1 MSVTV
6 LKGISASPGIA
17 IGKAFLYHKEDF
29 WVEERTIG
37 AHETEAEVRR
47 FLEAV
52 DQVTSELQE
61 TKRRMEE
68 ELGKEQARIFEAH
81 LAMLKD
87 RTALDETALRIRE
100 ELKNAEFA
108 FFRTLRKIVKA
119 LRATEDT
126 YLKERIEDV
135 LDIQRRVMLK
145 LVGKKHPSLIGLK
158 DESIV
163 VARNLAPS
171 DTARMHRKGLL
182 GFLTELGGQT
192 SHTAIMARSMEI
204 PAVVGTKRAMEEI
217 EPGAI
222 LILDGTHGVVYVH
235 PDEALLCEYRKR
247 KQRWTEM
254 AADLAT
260 LRDLPAT
267 TLDGKSV
274 VVAANIEFPDEV
286 DSVTAHGAE
295 GIGLYRTEFL
305 YMMDSHLPP
314 EEEQFEAYCS
324 VVERIAP
331 HPVVIRTV
339 DLGGDKLADSL
350 PIEPETNPFL
360 GWRAIRVCL
369 DREDLF
375 REQLRA
381 ILRASARGKVRIM
394 FPMISGVEELW
405 RAKEIVE
412 GVKEA
417 LRKEG
422 KDFDAHCPVGTMIEI
437 PSAVMIADQLAEAS
451 DFFSIGTNDL
461 VQYTLAVDR
470 GNERIA
476 SLFDPLHPAVLRL
489 IRETIEAG
497 HRKGI
502 PVAMCGEMS
511 GDPLA
516 TLVLLGLGLDEFS
529 MSPIAIPE
537 VKMIVRGIRF
547 EEAKA
552 VADEVMKLG
561 TKAEIRAF
569 LEDVVRSKFGNL
581 LLE

>member
-1 MSVTV
+1 MGVTV

-29 WVEERTIG
+29 WIEERTIG
-37 AHETEAEVRR
+37 AHETEAEVQR

-52 DQVTSELQE
+52 DAVISELRK
-61 TKRRMEE
+61 TKMQMEK
-68 ELGKEQARIFEAH
+68 ELGKEQAQIFEAH
-81 LAMLKD
+81 LAMLED
-87 RTALDETALRIRE
+87 RIALDETATRIRE

-119 LRATEDT
+119 LRATEDP

-135 LDIQRRVMLK
+135 LDVQRRVVLK
-145 LVGKKHPSLIGLK
+145 LVGKQHTSLIGL
-158 DESIV
+158 EEGSIV
-163 VARNLAPS
+163 VARSLAPS

-182 GFLTELGGQT
+182 GFVTELGGRT
-192 SHTAIMARSMEI
+192 SHTAIMARAMEI
-204 PAVVGTKRAMEEI
+204 PAVVGTERAAEEI
-217 EPGAI
+217 EPGEL
-222 LILDGTHGVVYVH
+222 LILDGTHGVVYVS
-235 PDEALLCEYRKR
+235 PDEELLAEYRKR
-247 KQRWTEM
+247 KQRWAEM
-254 AADLAT
+254 EADLAT
-260 LRDLPAT
+260 LRELPAT

-274 VVAANIEFPDEV
+274 VVAANIEFPEEA
-286 DSVTAHGAE
+286 DSASAHGAE

-305 YMMDSHLPP
+305 YLMGSNLPT
-314 EEEQFEAYCS
+314 EEEQFEAYCR

-331 HPVVIRTV
+331 NPVVIRTL

-350 PIEPETNPFL
+350 PIAPELNPFL

-369 DREDLF
+369 DREDIF
-375 REQLRA
+375 RVQLRA

-394 FPMISGVEELW
+394 FPMISGIEELR

-412 GVKEA
+412 EVKEA
-417 LRKEG
+417 LRKEEIA
-422 KDFDAHCPVGTMIEI
+422 FDAHCPVGAMIEI
-437 PSAVMIADQLAEAS
+437 PSAVIIADQLAEES

-547 EEAKA
+547 EEAKEIA
-552 VADEVMKLG
+552 NEVMKLG

-569 LEDVVRSKFGNL
+569 LEDVVRSRFGKAMFL
-581 LLE
+581 

>member
-1 MSVTV
+1 
-6 LKGISASPGIA
+6 
-17 IGKAFLYHKEDF
+17 
-29 WVEERTIG
+29 
-37 AHETEAEVRR
+37 
-47 FLEAV
+47 
-52 DQVTSELQE
+52 
-61 TKRRMEE
+61 
-68 ELGKEQARIFEAH
+68 
-81 LAMLKD
+81 
-87 RTALDETALRIRE
+87 
-100 ELKNAEFA
+100 
-108 FFRTLRKIVKA
+108 
-119 LRATEDT
+119 
-126 YLKERIEDV
+126 
-135 LDIQRRVMLK
+135 
-145 LVGKKHPSLIGLK
+145 
-158 DESIV
+158 
-163 VARNLAPS
+163 
-171 DTARMHRKGLL
+171 
-182 GFLTELGGQT
+182 
-192 SHTAIMARSMEI
+192 
-204 PAVVGTKRAMEEI
+204 
-217 EPGAI
+217 
-222 LILDGTHGVVYVH
+222 
-235 PDEALLCEYRKR
+235 
-247 KQRWTEM
+247 
-254 AADLAT
+254 
-260 LRDLPAT
+260 
-267 TLDGKSV
+267 
-274 VVAANIEFPDEV
+274 
-286 DSVTAHGAE
+286 
-295 GIGLYRTEFL
+295 
-305 YMMDSHLPP
+305 
-314 EEEQFEAYCS
+314 
-324 VVERIAP
+324 
-331 HPVVIRTV
+331 
-339 DLGGDKLADSL
+339 LGGDKLADSL

-375 REQLRA
+375 RVQLRA

-394 FPMISGVEELW
+394 FPMISGIEELW

-422 KDFDAHCPVGTMIEI
+422 KDFDAHCPVGAMIEI

-561 TKAEIRAF
+561 TKAEIRA
-569 LEDVVRSKFGNL
+569 LLQEVVRSKFGNFFP
-581 LLE
+581 EE